1 MHTRSPTTTHMHS
14 CTHPPACAPHTLTA
28 FTKGWDMT
36 LVMLATVP
44 FLAGMGFAI
53 SIFMGRNTTKIN
65 AAYAGEHWVGAVGA
79 GCGCRVR

>member
-1 MHTRSPTTTHMHS
+1 
-14 CTHPPACAPHTLTA
+14 
-28 FTKGWDMT
+28 MT

-65 AAYAGEHWVGAVGA
+65 AAYAGGCVGGGGCCLLIGWVGVHGR
-79 GCGCRVR
+79 RVRVGGW